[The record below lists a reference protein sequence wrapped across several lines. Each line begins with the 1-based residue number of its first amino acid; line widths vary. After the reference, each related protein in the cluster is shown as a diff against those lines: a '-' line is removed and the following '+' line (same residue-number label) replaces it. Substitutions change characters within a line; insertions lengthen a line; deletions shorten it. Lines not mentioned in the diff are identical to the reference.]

1 MKKSLLFMALAAIA
15 VGASAQ
21 TFKVKDARRNARV
34 EMKAEPQQ
42 LSFQQSTLN
51 TASRIARAPR
61 RVTTEEPT
69 VQAYR
74 PNGFYWFL
82 QNWNG
87 SEAPAG
93 LAIGP
98 SGVEN
103 VFTADFSAES
113 SKWVYSTER
122 DGDQFLPQEVDVTES
137 DSTLAVTYEPGFWPT
152 PMAVVSSK
160 VGTKLK
166 NTLVADTAVFASY
179 GLCVGFNSNGVLTN
193 NDNEFVEM
201 GVGNYDPN
209 YFLGSSNAVGVF
221 ETNSEEAVTQLT
233 ELFGGEAAGVLSA
246 TTLGL
251 GEYYPMNAESEA
263 LITSIDA
270 TFCNPDAAPTD
281 EDVVAYLMPIVD
293 GNIADPIAAFYLSE
307 SVEWQ
312 YDDNSHMGHSCHFV
326 PEAPVLVSG
335 DFFVQFVNVEGS
347 YYQLA
352 PTIPVVNDYNDGS
365 YGYAIVELQ
374 VLDDQ
379 DQEQTKVILQST
391 NIFTF
396 PNHPSYIVP
405 SNGFLTHMTYDPVEI
420 ADYKTGISNTVI
432 ADRNATHTYDLQ
444 GRRVMGA
451 QKGVFIVNGQKVIM

>member
-42 LSFQQSTLN
+42 LSLQQSTLN

-74 PNGFYWFL
+74 PEGFYWFL

-193 NDNEFVEM
+193 KDDEFVEM

-209 YFLGSSNAVGVF
+209 YYLGSTNTVGVF
-221 ETNSEEAVTQLT
+221 ETNSEEAVTKLT
-233 ELFGGEAAGVLSA
+233 KMFGGEAAGVLSA

-270 TFCNPDAAPTD
+270 TFRNPDAAPTD

-293 GNIADPIAAFYLSE
+293 GSIADPIAAFYLSE

-335 DFFVQFVNVEGS
+335 DFFVPEYQRLQLRRLLLHRALQRIPSPHDLRPRRDCRLQDRHQQHRHRRPQRYPHLRPPRPPRHGRAERRVHRKRTEGYHVN
-347 YYQLA
+347 
-352 PTIPVVNDYNDGS
+352 PTQAREERIFPATNNKQQRG
-365 YGYAIVELQ
+365 ELQ
-374 VLDDQ
+374 
-379 DQEQTKVILQST
+379 
-391 NIFTF
+391 
-396 PNHPSYIVP
+396 H
-405 SNGFLTHMTYDPVEI
+405 
-420 ADYKTGISNTVI
+420 
-432 ADRNATHTYDLQ
+432 
-444 GRRVMGA
+444 GA
-451 QKGVFIVNGQKVIM
+451 PLYFFI